1 MFTGL
6 VEDVGKV
13 KNIKISSKG
22 GTLEVITSLKEIKV
36 GDSIAV
42 NGVCLTVTKVE
53 DSIISF
59 DLSPETLR
67 RSNLSKAFVGDLVN
81 LERAIKVGD
90 RLGGHILLG
99 HVDFTSRIES
109 FRSVGDH
116 YELKIYIPDEWILY
130 FVEKGSVGIDGI
142 SLTVNTVEGNLISL
156 NIIPH
161 TYQNTN
167 LKGRKE
173 GDHVNIEVDILGKYV
188 INYLSKRRERRLDQ
202 LLERLF

>member
-36 GDSIAV
+36 GDSVAV

-67 RSNLSKAFVGDLVN
+67 RSNLSKASVGDLIN

>member
-67 RSNLSKAFVGDLVN
+67 RSNLNKASVGDLVN

-173 GDHVNIEVDILGKYV
+173 WDHVNIEVDILGKYV

>member
-36 GDSIAV
+36 GDSVAV

-67 RSNLSKAFVGDLVN
+67 RSNLSKASVGDLIN

-202 LLERLF
+202 LLERFF

>member
-59 DLSPETLR
+59 DLSPETLK
-67 RSNLSKAFVGDLVN
+67 RSNLSKVFVGDLVN

>member
-36 GDSIAV
+36 GDSVAV

-53 DSIISF
+53 DSIIYF

-67 RSNLSKAFVGDLVN
+67 RSNLSKASVGDLIN

>member
-36 GDSIAV
+36 GDSVAV

-53 DSIISF
+53 NSIISF

-67 RSNLSKAFVGDLVN
+67 RSNLSKASVGDLIN